1 MKELICRIQSMNLRR
16 RHERNTEIMQHFQCK
31 NAAKVQQK
39 EKAVVSHQRHSF
51 LIFLQIFSDFIETL
65 REL

>member
-1 MKELICRIQSMNLRR
+1 MNLRKKY
-16 RHERNTEIMQHFQCK
+16 EKNTEIAQHLQYK
-31 NAAKVQQK
+31 STAKVQQK
-39 EKAVVSHQRHSF
+39 EKAVVSYQRHSF